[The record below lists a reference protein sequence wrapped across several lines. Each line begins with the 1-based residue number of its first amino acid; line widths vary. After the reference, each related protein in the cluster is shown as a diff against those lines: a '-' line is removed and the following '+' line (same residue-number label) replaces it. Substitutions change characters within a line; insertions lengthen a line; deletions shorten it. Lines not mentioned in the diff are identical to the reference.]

1 MRARTGG
8 EDEHETPASPE
19 NCFVLLRGG
28 KLSFETKHSTHNVQQ
43 LVAWKT
49 LLRLRRRCTVSRL
62 RESLRCVCPV
72 WAVPLGGQ
80 IQDSTSGLV
89 R

>member
-8 EDEHETPASPE
+8 EHETPAGPE

-43 LVAWKT
+43 LVAW
-49 LLRLRRRCTVSRL
+49 RDTVAAASQVHSFGASRK
-62 RESLRCVCPV
+62 SAVCALCGLFR
-72 WAVPLGGQ
+72 WGQ